1 MSSHCG
7 AGYYGASESQTFSE
21 ASGSGRDYLAEV
33 CKDWEAEAQ
42 RSKAERNVVL
52 RTGTHSSWVQ
62 ALLTPS
68 TCSLSCYYHRSPS

>member
-1 MSSHCG
+1 MSSRCC

-42 RSKAERNVVL
+42 RSQAQRNVVL
-52 RTGTHSSWVQ
+52 RTGTPSPLVM
-62 ALLTPS
+62 AL
-68 TCSLSCYYHRSPS
+68 